1 MGLLLAMMKALC
13 LLPYPLNVMKK
24 ILQINITA
32 NWGSHGRIAENI
44 GLLVI
49 SKGWDSYIG
58 YGRRANQSKSH
69 LMHIGSMWDE
79 RWHGVQ
85 SRLIDNHGLAS
96 SYVTKNFVKEI
107 SLIKPDLIHL
117 HNIHGYYLNYPI
129 LFRYLSKVSVPIVW
143 TLHDCWPITGHCA
156 YFDYVG
162 CSRWKN
168 ECCAPCPCKK
178 EYPRAIM
185 FEATKR
191 NFQLKKKVFNSVG
204 NITLVPVSDWLGG
217 ILKDSFLSKYPT
229 KVIKNGID
237 LNVFKTSDAS
247 DVRDKYGI
255 GHKRYVLGVASV
267 WEKRKGFDDF
277 LQLAKRIPIN
287 MKIVLVGLDKKK
299 LSIAQKNDIIGI
311 PRTENVSELVALYS
325 GADIFLNLTYEDN
338 YPTTNLEAMA
348 CGTPVLTYKTGG
360 SPESVSLDTGWV
372 VEKGDIDAV
381 KNIILTIPHDN
392 DHMRKA
398 CRERAEIKFDKNK
411 CFEEYLKLYEELLKN
426 ESCDS
431 FSL

>member
-1 MGLLLAMMKALC
+1 
-13 LLPYPLNVMKK
+13 
-24 ILQINITA
+24 
-32 NWGSHGRIAENI
+32 
-44 GLLVI
+44 
-49 SKGWDSYIG
+49 
-58 YGRRANQSKSH
+58 
-69 LMHIGSMWDE
+69 
-79 RWHGVQ
+79 
-85 SRLIDNHGLAS
+85 
-96 SYVTKNFVKEI
+96 
-107 SLIKPDLIHL
+107 
-117 HNIHGYYLNYPI
+117 
-129 LFRYLSKVSVPIVW
+129 
-143 TLHDCWPITGHCA
+143 
-156 YFDYVG
+156 
-162 CSRWKN
+162 
-168 ECCAPCPCKK
+168 
-178 EYPRAIM
+178 M

-217 ILKDSFLSKYPT
+217 ILKDSFLNKYPT

-311 PRTENVSELVALYS
+311 PRTESVSELVALYS
-325 GADIFLNLTYEDN
+325 GADMFLNLTYEDN

-348 CGTPVLTYKTGG
+348 CGTPVLTYRTGG